1 MRVLRTRRQGQE
13 TIEHMVKNG
22 AAEKDF
28 KGVQAG
34 MTDDNHPSSIDTLH
48 AYIHNRFFTPTEGN
62 LTTG

>member
-1 MRVLRTRRQGQE
+1 
-13 TIEHMVKNG
+13 MVKNG